1 MAAVVAVP
9 AAFYLLVKPHSEE
22 AEVMVEIADLGRL
35 SDGKPQEVVYTRTRM
50 DGWKQV
56 KEKTT
61 AWVVKT
67 DAQHVVAF
75 APQCTHLGCI
85 YHWEPEASS
94 FVCPCHASAFGIDG
108 AVLDGPAPRPLDRHV
123 TRIERGKVLIGPDI
137 VKA

>member
-1 MAAVVAVP
+1 MTSDRIPRRSFSSVLIGVLGAATAAIAGVP
-9 AAFYLLVKPHSEE
+9 AAMYLL
-22 AEVMVEIADLGRL
+22 A
-35 SDGKPQEVVYTRTRM
+35 
-50 DGWKQV
+50 
-56 KEKTT
+56 KEKTA

-85 YHWEPEASS
+85 YHWEAEASS